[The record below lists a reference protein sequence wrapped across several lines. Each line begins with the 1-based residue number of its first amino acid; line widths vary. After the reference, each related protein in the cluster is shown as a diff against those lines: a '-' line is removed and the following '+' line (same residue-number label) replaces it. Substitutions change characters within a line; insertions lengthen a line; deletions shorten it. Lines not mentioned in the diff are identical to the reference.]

1 MKKTLVV
8 ARKSFVLATIA
19 CSLLFAGSSPKKV
32 AASTADCQTSGSPC
46 VPLNCS
52 YWQCNIDRTYYSASP
67 STRCSAVM
75 QTYNG
80 MLYNCPAIAQCNIN
94 LYGCR

>member
-1 MKKTLVV
+1 MAGSGKGPHGKRRTNPG
-8 ARKSFVLATIA
+8 AFRF
-19 CSLLFAGSSPKKV
+19 FAGPV
-32 AASTADCQTSGSPC
+32 PASIHLISF
-46 VPLNCS
+46 NCS

-94 LYGCR
+94 LYGCQ